1 MKNILSVFLTRVD
14 AFLRSVFLLSLAA
27 LALQAQDP
35 VGAVEGT
42 VTDVTGAAVAA
53 HVSVRNL
60 DTDSA
65 REASADEGGL
75 FHFAQIPIGRYR
87 ITVDA
92 EHFATIV
99 QEPVTVNIS
108 QNVHLHFSLAL
119 STVKS
124 TVDVQSDASLVDVAT
139 NALGAVVTGHE
150 ILDLP
155 LNGRNFTQLGL
166 LQSGVAPLTQSM
178 ARFGGSLRSNQA
190 YAVNGMRPESNN
202 YLVDGSQNV
211 DKLDGAFALKP
222 PVDAIEEFRIL
233 TLGAPPE
240 FGTFAGSTTSVVTRA
255 GGNQVHGSA
264 YEFFRNNVLDARNF
278 FSQSVEPLKQNQYG
292 VTLGGPVKRDKL
304 FLFGYYEGFR
314 NRQGVTYT
322 STVPSQAEHSG
333 DFTGLSSPL
342 VNYAEGGTPVPGGKI
357 PASSFSPIGVAV
369 AKLYPF
375 GNVSPTVYTTTPVT
389 HNDTDQTGIRSDY
402 VRSETDQYFLRYAWS
417 QGENLNPISLR
428 GSSLPGFP
436 TQDNLNTHS
445 AAISNTHSLSPT
457 LTNAARI
464 SFLRYLFDFDQRLNR
479 TPPSAF
485 GFQYSS
491 ASALGQGPP
500 YFNLGGYSPVGGAT
514 SGPRDSAQNTF
525 EVGDSVA
532 WIKGQHSVK
541 FGGSFIRTQM
551 NVYQSTVPNG
561 LIIFSPSFP
570 TSDSFANLLLGA
582 PVVFYQGIGDFGR
595 GLRTWN
601 SAVYAQDEWRVKPRL
616 TLNYGLR
623 WEVITPNSEI
633 RNRLNTFVPGVQSTV
648 QPDAPTGI
656 LFPGDKGIASGLAPN
671 YDKAFMPRIGFA
683 WDPTGS
689 GVWSIRS
696 AYGIFYDPFSNGI
709 NIAANPSVSAAPW
722 AQFDQFTGHINFA
735 SPYTGHAIP
744 VPGTFAHPSTI
755 LAMDSTARPPYSQN
769 WNFTIQRS
777 FKKDYLLEVKY
788 VGTKGTRLPRN
799 TEANPAIYGPGATS
813 SNADARRLYAGCAAH
828 NGVCQLATVALLTYG
843 SNSTYEAGQV
853 SLSHRFSTGF
863 SFNTSYWFSK
873 SLDYLSSINVNNSS
887 GTGLVGENDLAQNPF
902 DLKAEH
908 GRSLFD
914 AGQRFVASGTWQLPF
929 GQHLQGVSRAL
940 VHGWQMNVVASANSG
955 TPFTVY
961 DSANVSLQAS
971 SPPLSAYFASRPDL
985 IGNPNAGPHTPTQW
999 ISRSSFLRL
1008 NPITQAGQFGNAGRN
1023 IANGPGSIDLDAS
1036 LLKDFFVTER
1046 LKLQFRA
1053 ESFNIGNHPNFS
1065 VPVADLASQ
1074 NFGRIL
1080 TAGPA
1085 RLTQF
1090 GLKML
1095 F

>member
-1 MKNILSVFLTRVD
+1 MKHKSAPAVLLELHLLGASLFLC
-14 AFLRSVFLLSLAA
+14 
-27 LALQAQDP
+27 LALPTLRAQDP
-35 VGAVEGT
+35 VGAVEGL
-42 VTDVTGAAVAA
+42 VTDASGGTIAA
-53 HVSVRNL
+53 HATLRNL
-60 DTDSA
+60 DTDTSRETSA
-65 REASADEGGL
+65 AASGI
-75 FHFAQIPIGRYR
+75 FRFAQVPVGRYR

-92 EHFATIV
+92 EHFATVV
-99 QEPVTVNIS
+99 QQPITVNIS
-108 QNVHLHFSLAL
+108 QNVRLQFAL
-119 STVKS
+119 EVSAVKS
-124 TVDVQSDASLVDVAT
+124 TVDVQSDASLVDIST

-166 LQSGVAPLTQSM
+166 LQSGVAPLSQAM

-240 FGTFAGSTTSVVTRA
+240 FGTFAGSTTSVVTRS

-264 YEFFRNNVLDARNF
+264 YEFFRNNILDARNF
-278 FSQSVEPLKQNQYG
+278 FSPSVEPLKQNQYG
-292 VTLGGPVKRDKL
+292 GTIGGPVKKDKL

-322 STVPSQAEHSG
+322 STVPTQAQQNG
-333 DFTGLSSPL
+333 DFSGLASPL
-342 VNYAEGGTPVPGGKI
+342 LNYAAGGVPVPGGKI
-357 PASSFSPIGVAV
+357 PATSFHPIGVAV
-369 AKLYPF
+369 AKLYPA
-375 GNVSPTVYTTTPVT
+375 GNVSPTIYTTTPVT
-389 HNDTDQTGIRSDY
+389 HNDTDQTGIRADY
-402 VRSETDQYFLRYAWS
+402 ARSANDQYFVRYAWS
-417 QGENLNPISLR
+417 QGDNLNPISLR
-428 GSSLPGFP
+428 GSPLPGFP
-436 TQDNLNTHS
+436 TQDNLTTHS
-445 AAISNTHSLSPT
+445 AAVSNTHSFSPT
-457 LTNAARI
+457 LSNAARI

-485 GFQYSS
+485 GFQYAS

-514 SGPRDSAQNTF
+514 SGPRDSAQNTY
-525 EVGDSVA
+525 EIGDSLA
-532 WIKGQHSVK
+532 WIAGKHSAK

-551 NVYQSTVPNG
+551 NVFQSTVPNG

-570 TSDSFANLLLGA
+570 TSDSFANLLLGS

-601 SAVYAQDEWRVKPRL
+601 SALYAQDEWRVKSRL
-616 TLNYGLR
+616 TINYGLR
-623 WEVITPNSEI
+623 WEVMTPNSEI
-633 RNRLNTFVPGVQSTV
+633 RNRLNTFVAGVQSTV
-648 QPDAPTGI
+648 HPDAPTGI
-656 LFPGDKGIASGLAPN
+656 LFPGDKGISSGLAPN
-671 YDKAFMPRIGFA
+671 FYKGFMPRIGFA

-689 GVWSIRS
+689 GLWSIRA
-696 AYGIFYDPFSNGI
+696 AYGVFYDPFSNGI

-722 AQFDQFTGHINFA
+722 AQFDQYTGNINFA
-735 SPYTGHAIP
+735 NPYSGHPTP

-769 WNFTIQRS
+769 WNFTVQRS
-777 FKKDYLLEVKY
+777 FSKDYLLEVKY

-799 TEANPAIYGPGATS
+799 IEANPAIFGPGATS
-813 SNADARRLYAGCAAH
+813 SNADARRIYAGCAAN
-828 NGVCQLATVALLTYG
+828 NGICQLATVALLTYG
-843 SNSTYEAGQV
+843 SNSTYQSAQI
-853 SLSHRFSTGF
+853 SLAHRFSTGF
-863 SFNTSYWFSK
+863 SFNTSYWLSK

-902 DLKAEH
+902 NLSAEH
-908 GRSLFD
+908 GPSLFD
-914 AGQRFVASGTWQLPF
+914 ARHRFVASGTWQLPF
-929 GQHLQGVSRAL
+929 GGNLRGVSKAL
-940 VHGWQMNVVASANSG
+940 VHGWQLNIIGTANSG

-971 SPPLSAYFASRPDL
+971 SPPLSAYFASRPNL
-985 IGNPNAGPHTPTQW
+985 IGDPNAGSHTANQW
-999 ISRSSFLRL
+999 IGRSSFVRL

-1023 IANGPGSIDLDAS
+1023 IARGPGAVNLDVS
-1036 LLKDFFVTER
+1036 LVKDIPVRER
-1046 LKLQFRA
+1046 LKLQLRA

-1080 TAGPA
+1080 SAGPA

-1090 GLKML
+1090 GMKVL